1 MLFTIYALLCSQQFT
16 ASSSCAGIAR
26 RTTHEAAAVGSS
38 LQPWFDT
45 WYTYRYIHTGT
56 CLCHIIRYT
65 VRGTVYPGTPYDDT
79 DSKRM
84 SYSVDTPRTRTSS
97 PLARFPALH
106 GNGTNANNRPSHE
119 RARTGLQNAVNY
131 QVPGIWYLAPGRYT
145 RQTSLLLLLLFA
157 VGCVGIPYSYWYSCK
172 IRVCRIM
179 LYLGISDAA
188 Q

>member
-1 MLFTIYALLCSQQFT
+1 MYTINFITTAVRIYVICISMKSTGTLSLYCFVTLLLSILKYWISSWKLKFRNHWVLFTIYALLCSQQFT

-97 PLARFPALH
+97 PFP
-106 GNGTNANNRPSHE
+106 RP
-119 RARTGLQNAVNY
+119 AWK
-131 QVPGIWYLAPGRYT
+131 WY
-145 RQTSLLLLLLFA
+145 
-157 VGCVGIPYSYWYSCK
+157 
-172 IRVCRIM
+172 
-179 LYLGISDAA
+179 
-188 Q
+188 